1 MSKRSPT
8 LLLCVTAFVQVW
20 LTVPAT
26 ADAQTI
32 SFVARRDAYVGSN
45 PQAVAVGDFNADGFR
60 DLAVANTGAN
70 TVTVLLGKGDGT
82 SQAPV
87 TV

>member
-1 MSKRSPT
+1 MSKRSPA

-20 LTVPAT
+20 LTVLAM

-45 PQAVAVGDFNADGFR
+45 PQAVAVGDFNG
-60 DLAVANTGAN
+60 
-70 TVTVLLGKGDGT
+70 
-82 SQAPV
+82 
-87 TV
+87 